1 MLFSFQCS
9 TRTSKL
15 PPGVLQGTFAD
26 YGSFDECLAVEGPGA
41 RFKGQSC
48 ALEARPPLPPLR
60 PDYTLVK
67 AHLNGNNG
75 TLGGYFR
82 VTYEA
87 LHHKKLRMVACVPSA
102 CSLQDMKAIARW
114 VSNETD
120 FNIKVPQCY
129 KKEEKPLQTVHWILI
144 ICLSILLSFGILGSL
159 SELVSPQN
167 KRTKL
172 RSVLESFSLL
182 SNGRRL
188 LSAPGGSSA
197 EFRCIHGI
205 RALTMC
211 WVVLGHTYV
220 LLDFELTKDPTSVQ
234 NWFSALE
241 FELIHNGWLS
251 VETFF
256 LISGVLVTFGGLKFL
271 QKSKGCFNIPVMA
284 VRRYFRLAPPLL
296 LLMGLVFF
304 LPLLGSGPFWY
315 EHVDPQVD
323 SCTKHWWTT
332 LLFISNWFG
341 IDKGCTLV
349 TWYLAADLQLYIL
362 ALFFLLVLH
371 RCSKVGVALLVTSVA
386 ISCVAVALQTIIH
399 NIMPSAMLS
408 AVDDDKVLDVLNAVH
423 VYTPTHL
430 GPYCIGMA
438 VGYIIFKHREH
449 KLHKAL
455 VIVGWCASV
464 VLGLTAVLG
473 VHRFSTGDETSRAM
487 AVLYAAVHRSLFSA
501 AVAWVLYACITGW
514 GGPVNALLS
523 SAILAPFSRLT
534 FMVYLVHPLVIWM
547 RLGCLRERIPMIHY
561 DMLYEYLANLVIA
574 FSVATPFYLL
584 LEAPL
589 TNLERMLNSSSSS
602 KNEDSPPEKHVK

>member
-1 MLFSFQCS
+1 MLFSFS
-9 TRTSKL
+9 VRRDLKL

-67 AHLNGNNG
+67 AHLNGIMARLQQHHN
-75 TLGGYFR
+75 TEIGGYFR

-87 LHHKKLRMVACVPSA
+87 LHHKKLRMVACVPSD

-129 KKEEKPLQTVHWILI
+129 KKEEKPLQTVHWIVI
-144 ICLSILLSFGILGSL
+144 ICLSILLSFGILGSI
-159 SELVSPQN
+159 SELVSSQN

-220 LLDFELTKDPTSVQ
+220 LLDFELTSKRSHFSTELVQ
-234 NWFSALE
+234 FSGVRT
-241 FELIHNGWLS
+241 HPQWL
-251 VETFF
+251 VICRNIF

-271 QKSKGCFNIPVMA
+271 EKSKGCFNIPVMA

-371 RCSKVGVALLVTSVA
+371 RYSKVGVALLVTSIAV
-386 ISCVAVALQTIIH
+386 SCAAVALQTVIH

-438 VGYIIFKHREH
+438 VGYVIFKHREH
-449 KLHKAL
+449 KLRKAV
-455 VIVGWCASV
+455 VILGWCVSV

-473 VHRFSTGDETSRAM
+473 VHRFSTGDESSRAM
-487 AVLYAAVHRSLFSA
+487 AVLYAAVHRSLFLSCSG
-501 AVAWVLYACITGW
+501 L
-514 GGPVNALLS
+514 GPL
-523 SAILAPFSRLT
+523 RL
-534 FMVYLVHPLVIWM
+534 HH
-547 RLGCLRERIPMIHY
+547 RLWW
-561 DMLYEYLANLVIA
+561 
-574 FSVATPFYLL
+574 
-584 LEAPL
+584 
-589 TNLERMLNSSSSS
+589 
-602 KNEDSPPEKHVK
+602 